1 VALEHRG
8 VFLGDGMRFAI
19 VVSRTNEVITDR
31 LRAGAV
37 DCLERHGVEPDAV
50 EVYWVPGSFEIP
62 FLAAR
67 MAQSGRFAAVITLG
81 AVIRGGTS
89 HFELVSQAVSRGVAD
104 AGLTSGVPVI
114 LGVITADSLEQAVD
128 RAGAKQGNRG
138 FEAAL
143 AALEMANLV
152 QGMERGA
159 GERRT
164 TRAKAT
170 RRPGRSAARRPQRGV

>member
-8 VFLGDGMRFAI
+8 VFHGDGMRFAI

-37 DCLERHGVEPDAV
+37 DCLERHGVEHEQV

-62 FLAAR
+62 FLAAQLAR
-67 MAQSGRFAAVITLG
+67 SGRYAAVVTLG

-104 AGLTSGVPVI
+104 AGLTSGIPVI
-114 LGVITADSLEQAVD
+114 FGVITADSLEQAVD
-128 RAGAKQGNRG
+128 RAGGKQGNRG
-138 FEAAL
+138 FEAAM

-159 GERRT
+159 GASPRSRPART
-164 TRAKAT
+164 R
-170 RRPGRSAARRPQRGV
+170 AARRPRRGERE